1 MKIEGHSAVVT
12 GGGSG
17 LGEAVARELARQGA
31 RVAVLDINA
40 ANAARV
46 AGEIGGLACACDI
59 TDTASV
65 SAALDAAEA
74 AHGTRAHGDEHRR
87 HRHRQA
93 RGGQGRHPA
102 PLEDFERV
110 VRINLVG
117 TYNVVRLTAARLLKL
132 APLEDGERGVMLM
145 TASVAAYDG
154 QVGQEAYAAS
164 KGGIVS
170 MTLPLARDLAQFG
183 IRVCSVAPG
192 LFATPL
198 MQQLPPEVQQSLAAS
213 IPFPRR
219 LGAPGGV
226 CIAGRA
232 HRDQWA
238 PQRRGHPPGRR
249 AAHGAAMSGS
259 YTYRAPLRDMRFV
272 LERVLQAPASW
283 AACPAFAELD
293 ADTAAAVLEEA
304 ARFASEVLQPLN
316 AVGDREGCTLQADGV
331 HTPAGFAATYAAFVQ
346 GGWPALPCSPEWGGQ
361 GLPLLVDAA
370 LREMLAPAT
379 TPGTCTPTC
388 CTAPTRRSRPTPA
401 TTFKARYLG
410 GVASGESWPP
420 WP

>member
-17 LGEAVARELARQGA
+17 LGEAVARELARHGA

-59 TDTASV
+59 TDTASL

-74 AHGTRAHGDEHRR
+74 AHGT
-87 HRHRQA
+87 A
-93 RGGQGRHPA
+93 RMVMNIAGIGTAKRVVGKDGNPA

-110 VRINLVG
+110 VRINLIG

-170 MTLPLARDLAQFG
+170 MTLPLARDLAQHG

-219 LGAPGGV
+219 LGAP
-226 CIAGRA
+226 AEFA
-232 HRDQWA
+232 SL
-238 PQRRGHPPGRR
+238 
-249 AAHGAAMSGS
+249 AAHIVTNGHLNGEVI
-259 YTYRAPLRDMRFV
+259 R
-272 LERVLQAPASW
+272 
-283 AACPAFAELD
+283 LD
-293 ADTAAAVLEEA
+293 
-304 ARFASEVLQPLN
+304 
-316 AVGDREGCTLQADGV
+316 G
-331 HTPAGFAATYAAFVQ
+331 
-346 GGWPALPCSPEWGGQ
+346 
-361 GLPLLVDAA
+361 A
-370 LREMLAPAT
+370 LRMAP
-379 TPGTCTPTC
+379 
-388 CTAPTRRSRPTPA
+388 R
-401 TTFKARYLG
+401 
-410 GVASGESWPP
+410 
-420 WP
+420 